1 MTILWSVK
9 LSVRRCYISIHIL
22 LDTERHVNVLPCF
35 YISMRQAKVTV
46 WNRRRSITTFPY
58 EMAARKILVNISLSD
73 RLNTEFPG
81 DVLLSATTI
90 Q

>member
-1 MTILWSVK
+1 MSDVVTSVFTF
-9 LSVRRCYISIHIL
+9 YWIP
-22 LDTERHVNVLPCF
+22 RHVNVLPCF

>member
-1 MTILWSVK
+1 MADVVTSVFTF
-9 LSVRRCYISIHIL
+9 YWIPG
-22 LDTERHVNVLPCF
+22 HVNVLPRF

>member
-1 MTILWSVK
+1 
-9 LSVRRCYISIHIL
+9 
-22 LDTERHVNVLPCF
+22 
-35 YISMRQAKVTV
+35 MRQTKVTV
-46 WNRRRSITTFPY
+46 WNGRRSITTFPY
-58 EMAARKILVNISLSD
+58 ETVARKILVNISLSD

>member
-9 LSVRRCYISIHIL
+9 LSIRRCYISIRIL
-22 LDTERHVNVLPCF
+22 LDAGARKCSSMFL